1 MRAEFHGEAR
11 LENLESVREFV
22 SSACRQAGAESSFC
36 FDLKSA
42 VDEACTNII
51 VHGYGERE
59 PGSIDVCF
67 EEDAERM
74 VVTITDR
81 GRSFSPGEIRAP
93 DLSSSWRERPAG
105 GLGWHLIRKMV
116 DEVEYQADGEKGNR
130 LILVKR
136 RSSPGRL

>member
-1 MRAEFHGEAR
+1 MKVEFHGEAR
-11 LENLESVREFV
+11 LENLGSVREFV
-22 SSACRQAGAESSFC
+22 AGACRQAGADSSFC

-51 VHGYGERE
+51 LHGYRERE
-59 PGSIDVCF
+59 PGSLDVCF

-81 GRSFSPGEIRAP
+81 GRSFAPGEIPAP
-93 DLSSSWRERPAG
+93 DLSSPWRERAAG

-136 RSSPGRL
+136 RNSGGRL

>member
-1 MRAEFHGEAR
+1 MKAEFHAEAR
-11 LENLESVREFV
+11 LENLERVREFV
-22 SSACRQAGAESSFC
+22 DGACRRAGAEGSFC

-51 VHGYGERE
+51 LHGYRDRE
-59 PGSIDVCF
+59 PGPIDVCF

-81 GRSFSPGEIRAP
+81 GRSFAPSEIRAP
-93 DLSSSWRERPAG
+93 DFSSSWRERPAG
-105 GLGWHLIRKMV
+105 GLGWHLIGKMV
-116 DEVEYQADGEKGNR
+116 DEVEYRVDGEKGNR

-136 RSSPGRL
+136 RSSPGRP